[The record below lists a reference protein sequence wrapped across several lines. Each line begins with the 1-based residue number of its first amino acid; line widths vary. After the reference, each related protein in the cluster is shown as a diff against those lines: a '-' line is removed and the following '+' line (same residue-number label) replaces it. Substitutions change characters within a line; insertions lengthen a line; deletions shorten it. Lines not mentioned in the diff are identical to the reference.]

1 MGSAIKENS
10 RRLGERTQ
18 GNLLRPDL
26 GFEKNEEY
34 GGQRWRNLDSLEIC
48 SGSGP
53 TQFTP
58 GLDINHDK
66 NAQSRMTPRYFG
78 FLGFVD
84 SVLFYT

>member
-1 MGSAIKENS
+1 MEK
-10 RRLGERTQ
+10 LGQ
-18 GNLLRPDL
+18 PGNM
-26 GFEKNEEY
+26 FWK
-34 GGQRWRNLDSLEIC
+34 WT
-48 SGSGP
+48 